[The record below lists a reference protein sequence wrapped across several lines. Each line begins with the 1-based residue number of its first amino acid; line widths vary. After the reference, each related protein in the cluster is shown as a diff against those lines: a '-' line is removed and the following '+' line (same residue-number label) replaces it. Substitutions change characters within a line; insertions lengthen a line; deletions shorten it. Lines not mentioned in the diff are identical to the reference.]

1 MKKKHQTS
9 LYTSEFRSEFEADT
23 TALLGRRL
31 ARFLKLWGWIAVALV
46 LLRWGG
52 SLLMRHNLLTLS
64 LPLLGTPL
72 NWTSAQW
79 IVSLVAD
86 ACVLILYGSVWA
98 VVLNVRIPRSRLL
111 TISIMLI
118 IAEGVVRTLAAG
130 VVPDSWPVWKV
141 MLTHAVAA
149 GFLPWSPMQA
159 LRPMLAVALM
169 HATVQV
175 IASDHLGTDAW
186 IGIAMTPLA
195 ALPGTLISWLKHT
208 RRLDQYKISMLSRR
222 YGEFRRELLDAR
234 KIHEAI
240 FPQAITSGPVRFWY
254 EYEPMRAIGGD
265 FVFAQCCPD
274 QDGRV
279 LNVVLVDVT
288 GHGISAALTVNRLHG
303 ELERVFGENPEAE
316 PGEVLRLLNRYIHLT
331 LSKHSVFATALCFRV
346 NCDADTIDFASAGH
360 PPAFIRAIDGTVHD
374 MESTAILLGVS
385 PHAEFDPAQQ
395 SIKFGP
401 GDALVAFTDGAM
413 EARDQSGRMLG
424 TKGMRGIVAS
434 NPAHVALLA
443 RRSFSSKSM
452 DDLCGLWA
460 RTIIQAVDSHRS
472 GPAEDDTLVVEI
484 TRPLGQRT
492 PSIREPKAAVGV

>member
-9 LYTSEFRSEFEADT
+9 LYTGEFRSEFEADT

-31 ARFLKLWGWIAVALV
+31 SSFLKLWGWVAVALF

-52 SLLMRHNLLTLS
+52 SLLMRHDLL
-64 LPLLGTPL
+64 PARVPFLGTPL
-72 NWTSAQW
+72 DWTLTQW

-86 ACVLILYGSVWA
+86 AVVLILYGSIWA
-98 VVLNVRIPRSRLL
+98 VVRNVRIPRSRLL

-118 IAEGVVRTLAAG
+118 IAEGAIRVLAAG

-149 GFLPWSPMQA
+149 GFLPWSPLQA
-159 LRPMLAVALM
+159 LRSMLAVAILN
-169 HATVQV
+169 AAVQV
-175 IASDHLGTDAW
+175 IAGSHLGAPEW
-186 IGIAMTPLA
+186 LAIALTPLA
-195 ALPGTLISWLKHT
+195 AAPGTGIAWLKHT
-208 RRLDQYKISMLSRR
+208 RRLDQYKITMLSRR

-265 FVFAQCCPD
+265 FVFAQSCPH
-274 QDGRV
+274 QQGRV

-303 ELERVFGENPEAE
+303 ELERVYAENPDAE
-316 PGEVLRLLNRYIHLT
+316 PGEVLSLLNRYIHLT
-331 LSKHSVFATALCFRV
+331 LAKHSVFATALCFRV
-346 NCDADTIDFASAGH
+346 NCDSDSIDFASAGH

-374 MESTAILLGVS
+374 MESTSILLGVS

-401 GDALVAFTDGAM
+401 GDALLAFTDGAM
-413 EARDQSGRMLG
+413 EARDQAGKMLG
-424 TKGMRGIVAS
+424 TKG
-434 NPAHVALLA
+434 
-443 RRSFSSKSM
+443 
-452 DDLCGLWA
+452 
-460 RTIIQAVDSHRS
+460 
-472 GPAEDDTLVVEI
+472 
-484 TRPLGQRT
+484 
-492 PSIREPKAAVGV
+492 

>member
-1 MKKKHQTS
+1 
-9 LYTSEFRSEFEADT
+9 
-23 TALLGRRL
+23 
-31 ARFLKLWGWIAVALV
+31 
-46 LLRWGG
+46 
-52 SLLMRHNLLTLS
+52 MRNNILPFD
-64 LPLLGTPL
+64 LPLLGTPSD
-72 NWTSAQW
+72 WTPTQW
-79 IVSLVAD
+79 IVSLAAD
-86 ACVLILYGSVWA
+86 AWVLILYGSVWA
-98 VVLNVRIPRSRLL
+98 VVRNVHIPRSRLL

-118 IAEGVVRTLAAG
+118 IAEGAVRVLAAG

-149 GFLPWSPMQA
+149 GFLPWSPLQA
-159 LRPMLAVALM
+159 LRPMLAVAVL

-175 IASDHLGTDAW
+175 ISAKHLGSPEWLA
-186 IGIAMTPLA
+186 IALTPLA
-195 ALPGTLISWLKHT
+195 AIPGTAIAWLKHT
-208 RRLDQYKISMLSRR
+208 RRLDQYKITMLSQR

-234 KIHEAI
+234 KIHEAL
-240 FPQAITSGPVRFWY
+240 FPKAITSGPVRFWY

-265 FVFAQCCPD
+265 FVFTQCCPSHE
-274 QDGRV
+274 GRR

-303 ELERVFGENPEAE
+303 ELERVYAENPDAE
-316 PGEVLRLLNRYIHLT
+316 PGEVLSLLNRYIHLT

-346 NCDADTIDFASAGH
+346 NCHSDTIDFASAGH

-401 GDALVAFTDGAM
+401 GDALLAFTDGAM
-413 EARDQSGRMLG
+413 EARDQAGKMLG

-460 RTIIQAVDSHRS
+460 RTIIQAVDTHRS

-484 TRPLGQRT
+484 TRPLGQRAT
-492 PSIREPKAAVGV
+492 VSRENKAAVGV